1 MSTDMTM
8 NACNSVL
15 VYMHGDKC
23 CAMQADLDG

>member
-1 MSTDMTM
+1 MSTDM